1 MIQRFYPL
9 QWLMLVACLCLTT
22 FGSAANAETAR
33 GVVFDDRNANSVRD
47 AGEPGLPGVRV
58 SNGVEI
64 VATDDAGR
72 YAIEIDD
79 DAIVFVLKP
88 RDWRTRFDAQ
98 HMPRFYYIHKPAGSP
113 DEGYQ
118 YPGVEPTGPLPA
130 SIDFPLIAS
139 PEPDEF
145 TVIVMGDPQPATR
158 QEVRFYANDV
168 IAELIDTD
176 AALGLSMGDIVG
188 DNLSLF
194 ESVNAVQALVG
205 VPWYNVLGNH
215 DINYDSPNDEYSNE
229 SFERVYGPPNYA
241 FQYGHVHFV
250 VLDNVQWDGRER
262 KDERGRTIGGYRGAF
277 SDGQLEFVA
286 NYMRDVPKDERV
298 IVCTHIPL
306 PEIDVAWDRKKHS
319 TPQFKRLLETLS
331 GHPHTMSFSAHSH
344 FNHHAFAGRSEGYTA
359 EDGAEHHHHNVA
371 TGSGSWYR
379 GPLDEQGFP
388 VTTMSDGAP
397 NGYILATFRGNE
409 YRLRYKAARLPA
421 EYQMAIHTSEVVA
434 SECSEQSEVVANVF
448 NGTER
453 SQVRMRVRG
462 HGDWIAMRNS
472 PRRDPLFQAAHER
485 DVAAAGET
493 RKPLPEAATTWHI
506 WAAPLPAGLP
516 PGMYILEVEATD
528 MFGQTD
534 LGKRILDVQ

>member
-1 MIQRFYPL
+1 MVRGFFPL
-9 QWLMLVACLCLTT
+9 QWLVLVSCIGLAS
-22 FGSAANAETAR
+22 FVSNSRAETAR
-33 GVVFDDRNANSVRD
+33 GVVFDDRNANGVRD
-47 AGEPGLPGVRV
+47 EGEPGLPGVRV

-88 RDWRTRFDAQ
+88 RNWRTRFDAQ

-113 DEGYQ
+113 DDGFK
-118 YPGVEPTGPLPA
+118 YPGVAPTGPLPA
-130 SIDFPLIAS
+130 SIDFPLSAS

-176 AALGLSMGDIVG
+176 AALGISMGDIVG
-188 DNLSLF
+188 DDLSLF
-194 ESVNAVQALVG
+194 DSVNAVQALVG

-215 DINYDSPNDEYSNE
+215 DINYDSPNDKYSDE

-241 FQYGHVHFV
+241 FQYGPVHFV

-262 KDERGRTIGGYRGAF
+262 KDKQGRTIGGYHGAL

-286 NYMRDVPKDERV
+286 KYLQDVPKDERV

-306 PEIDVAWDRKKHS
+306 PEIGKEPDRKKHS
-319 TPQFKRLLETLS
+319 TPEYKRLLEILS
-331 GHPHTMSFSAHSH
+331 GHPHTMSFSAHTH
-344 FNHHAFAGRSEGYTA
+344 FNHHAFAGPAQGYTA
-359 EDGAEHHHHNVA
+359 EGGEEHHHHNVA
-371 TGSGSWYR
+371 TGAGSWYR

-388 VTTMSDGAP
+388 VTTMADGAP
-397 NGYILATFRGNE
+397 NGYILATFWGNE
-409 YRLRYKAARLPA
+409 YRLRYKAARLPV
-421 EYQMAIHTSEVVA
+421 EYQMAIHAPEVVD
-434 SECSEQSEVVANVF
+434 SKCSEQSEIVANVF
-448 NGTER
+448 NGTEH

-462 HGDWIAMRNS
+462 HGDWITMRQS
-472 PRRDPLFQAAHER
+472 PRRDPLYTASQKR
-485 DVAAAGET
+485 DEVAAGT
-493 RKPLPEAATTWHI
+493 SRKPLPVPALTLHI
-506 WAAPLPAGLP
+506 WAAQLPAGLP
-516 PGMYILEVEATD
+516 PGMHVLEVEATD
-528 MFGQTD
+528 MFGQVD
-534 LGKRILDVQ
+534 CGKRILDVQ